1 MKAAKIIF
9 ICCSVFLFSCGN
21 EPKKVDEKTPEKVKI
36 RYPEAIQNQL
46 SYFPLLRQEYVID
59 SLLLE
64 RLQAEDTSGWHRL
77 AIEEVKLLTVKM
89 NRDDFTEPTK
99 YYLNDFY
106 KIEKHKL
113 NGTYEAYKDS
123 LDLGVVEDVN
133 CFAYGRIEFGDSLSI
148 LLWRMNYKS
157 FDACPAYSGT
167 NIMASLIVKGKV
179 KRTMQFAAYESAMD
193 APMVS
198 NTYQLANIK
207 KEGLMERKQY
217 VSVEEEDEI
226 IEKGQQVIFNH
237 ITTQGF
243 IKM

>member
-1 MKAAKIIF
+1 M
-9 ICCSVFLFSCGN
+9 FSCGN
-21 EPKKVDEKTPEKVKI
+21 EAKQVEQKTPKKAEI
-36 RYPEAIQNQL
+36 RYPEVFQDQL
-46 SYFPLLRQEYVID
+46 AHFPLLRQEYVID

-64 RLQAEDTSGWHRL
+64 RLQAEDTTGWHRL
-77 AIEEVKLLTVKM
+77 TTEEVKFLTVKM

-106 KIEKHKL
+106 KIEKHKK
-113 NGTYEAYKDS
+113 NGTYQAYKDS

-133 CFAYGRIEFGDSLSI
+133 CFAYGRIEFGDSLSL
-148 LLWRMNYKS
+148 LLWRINYKS

-193 APMVS
+193 APMIS
-198 NTYQLANIK
+198 RTYQLARIK
-207 KEGLMERKQY
+207 RGGLMERKQY

-226 IEKGQQVIFNH
+226 IENGRRVIINH
-237 ITTQGF
+237 ITTQGY